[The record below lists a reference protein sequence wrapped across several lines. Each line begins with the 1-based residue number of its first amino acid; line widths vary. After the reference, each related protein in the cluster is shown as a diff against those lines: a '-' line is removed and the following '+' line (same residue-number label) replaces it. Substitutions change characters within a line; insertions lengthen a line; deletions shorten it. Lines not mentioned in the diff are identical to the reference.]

1 MTDTTTWPRIMKGI
15 GRSLSPQQR
24 LACLLRITAS
34 EGWSENLGG
43 HITIVR
49 EGSDD
54 FYVNPW
60 GIWWEEV
67 TASDVLLVD
76 ADGMV
81 LDGPWEVTPAINIHT
96 EIHRRRPDAKV
107 LVHNHPYYATLLG
120 IIGEAPRLL
129 HQNFVAFAGDIAV
142 VDEYEGSVN
151 TVEEGDAFACHV
163 GDASAVLL
171 RNHGAVIIAPTV
183 EEAAWK
189 SALFERMCHMTYDTI
204 VSGRPGREVAP
215 EQWDA
220 LKAILHRNC
229 PQAYWDGAC
238 RRLLAAEPDVL
249 L

>member
-1 MTDTTTWPRIMKGI
+1 MTDITTWPRVMKGV
-15 GRSLSPQQR
+15 GRELSPQQQ
-24 LACLLRITAS
+24 LACLLRIAAS

-43 HITIVR
+43 HITLVR
-49 EGSDD
+49 EGTDD

-76 ADGMV
+76 ADGAV
-81 LDGPWEVTPAINIHT
+81 LEGMWEVTPAINIHT

-120 IIGEAPRLL
+120 IIGESPRLL
-129 HQNFVAFAGDIAV
+129 HQNFVAFADDVAI

-151 TVEEGDAFACHV
+151 TVEEGDAFARHV
-163 GDASAVLL
+163 GSATAVLL
-171 RNHGAVIIAPTV
+171 RNHGALVIAPTV

-189 SALFERMCHMTYDTI
+189 SALFERMCHMTYDAI
-204 VSGRPGREVAP
+204 VSGRAAREVDRVH
-215 EQWDA
+215 WDA
-220 LKAILHRNC
+220 LKAQLHRNC
-229 PQAYWDGAC
+229 PRAYWDGAC

-249 L
+249 S